1 MARRLPRV
9 SNFFTIKLSITLG
22 GNLTPPAGKD
32 MPGTM
37 KRRHFLV
44 GAAATMTSGF
54 SSRRAFSAVQPQV
67 LRIGI
72 INPRDS
78 QFGAGA
84 LEFANYVEHNCG
96 GRLRVELYPAGE
108 AGGELEMCQDVAAGT
123 LETTFTSS
131 AVFAAVAPE
140 LSIFDIPFLFRDL
153 AHARAVMDGEIGKAA
168 LARFELQGIIGL
180 AWGENGLRHLTTS
193 DRAVHRPEDLKNL
206 KLRVPQSEVMVASFK
221 AVGADVHPLPFPEL
235 YAALS
240 SGSFQAQEN
249 PLATILSANFDKV
262 QHYLCLTGHVYSPAA
277 FLIAKQVFERLS
289 SDDQH
294 ALRAAGTAG
303 GNASRA
309 YLDRVEKSGVEEL
322 RRRGMK
328 VVEDID
334 RPAFV
339 ASLASLENQFQ
350 TQFGKD
356 KIDAIRAYGK

>member
-1 MARRLPRV
+1 MR
-9 SNFFTIKLSITLG
+9 
-22 GNLTPPAGKD
+22 D
-32 MPGTM
+32 TM
-37 KRRHFLV
+37 RRRHFLA
-44 GAAATMTSGF
+44 GAAATVMTSGF
-54 SSRRAFSAVQPQV
+54 SSRRAFSAVHPQV
-67 LRIGI
+67 LRMGF

-84 LEFANYVEHNCG
+84 LEFAAYVEHNCG
-96 GRLRVELYPAGE
+96 GRLRIELYPAGE
-108 AGGELEMCQDVAAGT
+108 AGGELEMCQDIAAGT
-123 LETTFTSS
+123 LEMTFTSS

-168 LARFELQGIIGL
+168 LARLEPQGMIGL

-193 DRAVHRPEDLKNL
+193 DRPVHRPEDLKGL

-221 AVGADVHPLPFPEL
+221 AIGADVHSLPFPDL

-249 PLATILSANFDKV
+249 PLATILVANFDKV
-262 QHYLCLTGHVYSPAA
+262 QNYLCLTGHVYSPAA
-277 FLIAKQVFERLS
+277 FLVSKQVFERLS
-289 SDDQH
+289 PEDQH
-294 ALRAAGTAG
+294 ALRAAGTVG
-303 GNASRA
+303 SKASRA

-339 ASLASLENQFQ
+339 ASLAGLEGQFQ
-350 TQFGKD
+350 KQFGRD
-356 KIDAIRAYGK
+356 KIDAIRTYGK